1 MKYIRPHL
9 SPQLRAQITPTTRRD
24 VRFTA
29 AGVFFLL
36 ASLLLVVNIWPK
48 HAPTYTYNTADLK
61 VAQSDSSQGLNDIKQ
76 VLGESTQA
84 PAAAEFTQ
92 YTVKTGDTLFNIS
105 QQYNIRWDLIAQIN
119 NLSEP
124 YVLHINQQIKIPQ
137 TTTSIV
143 PNKIYTIKTGETLAS
158 IAKQFNITVDDIVAV
173 NPNLQKSDLI
183 TVGQVIKLP

>member
-36 ASLLLVVNIWPK
+36 ASILLIVNIWPS
-48 HAPTYTYNTADLK
+48 HAPAYTYNTADLK
-61 VAQSDSSQGLNDIKQ
+61 VTQSDPNQSLNGTKE
-76 VLGESTQA
+76 VLGASTQA

-124 YVLHINQQIKIPQ
+124 YVLHAGQQIKIPQ
-137 TTTSIV
+137 TTTGLV

-158 IAKQFNITVDDIVAV
+158 IAKQFNITMDDIVAV